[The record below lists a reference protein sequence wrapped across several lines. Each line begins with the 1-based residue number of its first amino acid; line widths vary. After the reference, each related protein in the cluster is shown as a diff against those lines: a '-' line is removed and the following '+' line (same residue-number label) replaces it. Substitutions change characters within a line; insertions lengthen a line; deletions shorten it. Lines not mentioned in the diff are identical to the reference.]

1 MELTHKRILQS
12 MLYYSM
18 LALTIILSV
27 FFMITLSMKDTM
39 LYARIIYY
47 IWTGVLVASLI
58 FDIVCTI
65 MHKNKFV
72 VGLILFVFAV
82 LWLVMAIIVYFNL
95 STGAM
100 LVAANMGL
108 FNRLVV
114 LSFILTGMSIFTFIT
129 GEFLTQS
136 YKR

>member
-72 VGLILFVFAV
+72 VGLILFVLAV